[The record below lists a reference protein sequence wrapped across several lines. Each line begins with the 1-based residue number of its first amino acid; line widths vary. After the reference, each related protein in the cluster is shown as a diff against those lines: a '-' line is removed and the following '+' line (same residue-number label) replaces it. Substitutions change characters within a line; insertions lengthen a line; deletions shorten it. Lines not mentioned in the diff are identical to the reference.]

1 MAKKIKKGSP
11 KWMATFADL
20 STLLLTFFV
29 LMLSFAS
36 IDIEKFR
43 DMLGSIQNAF
53 GVQAKIQGEFQAVE
67 TERTAKADSTKKVNE
82 VKVELDQM
90 AEKINETI
98 EATKI
103 GEQTEIKVGSNG
115 VRIRITGNIMF
126 DAGQA
131 YIKYQ
136 AYPFLDGIAEA
147 MHQYDYYLLVE
158 GHTDSLAIHT
168 AQFPSNWE
176 LSSAR
181 ASAVVRYM
189 IDKGIPQTRLS
200 GIGHA
205 SNFPLASNATPEG
218 REQNRRVE
226 FIFTKT
232 PFRSVF
238 N

>member
-1 MAKKIKKGSP
+1 MAKKIKKGAP

-29 LMLSFAS
+29 LMLSFAN

-43 DMLGSIQNAF
+43 DMLGSVQNAF
-53 GVQAKIQGEFQAVE
+53 GVQTRVRGDFQAVE
-67 TERTAKADSTKKVNE
+67 TEQTAKADSTEKVNE

-98 EATKI
+98 EKTKI
-103 GEQTEIKVGSNG
+103 GEQAEIKVGSNG

-126 DAGQA
+126 DAGHA
-131 YIKYQ
+131 EVKYQ
-136 AYPFLDGIAEA
+136 AYEFLDGIAEA
-147 MHQYDYYLLVE
+147 MNQYDYYLLVE
-158 GHTDSLAIHT
+158 GHTDSLAIRT
-168 AQFPSNWE
+168 SQYPSNWE

-181 ASAVVRYM
+181 AAAVVRYM
-189 IDKGIPQTRLS
+189 IDKGIPQNRLS

-205 SNFPLASNATPEG
+205 SNFPLVSNATPEG

-226 FIFTKT
+226 FIFTKK